1 MYEDDSILRTIKKLL
16 GIDDDY
22 HQFDQDLII
31 HINSVLMI
39 LNQLGIGPSTGF
51 SIKDEREQWSDFT
64 DVTLI
69 EAVRSYVYMR
79 VRLLFDPP
87 TTSFVL
93 TSLEN
98 QAKEYEWRLN
108 VMVDPSRQ

>member
-16 GIDDDY
+16 GIDDEY

-31 HINSVLMI
+31 HINSVFMI

-51 SIKDEREQWSDFT
+51 SIKDEREQWNDFT
-64 DVTLI
+64 DTSLI